1 MHDIIEHYGKVIVA
15 LAGVLAAVLL
25 TVAVVKIVNTKTT
38 TAVDN
43 ISYEQ
48 QIQDAISGEGSKEQG
63 LEKEQGLKGY
73 IRQNRAELFREIE
86 DLIQNEDV
94 TDIEWDGYYL
104 WVTDLKKGCY
114 CHNIRL
120 NEEYVDNL
128 AIRLANIMK
137 VPFNR
142 AYPILEANTEDLRIL

>member
-48 QIQDAISGEGSKEQG
+48 QIQDAISGEGS
-63 LEKEQGLKGY
+63 
-73 IRQNRAELFREIE
+73 IE
-86 DLIQNEDV
+86 
-94 TDIEWDGYYL
+94 
-104 WVTDLKKGCY
+104 
-114 CHNIRL
+114 
-120 NEEYVDNL
+120 
-128 AIRLANIMK
+128 
-137 VPFNR
+137 
-142 AYPILEANTEDLRIL
+142 

>member
-48 QIQDAISGEGSKEQG
+48 QINDAISGEGS
-63 LEKEQGLKGY
+63 
-73 IRQNRAELFREIE
+73 
-86 DLIQNEDV
+86 
-94 TDIEWDGYYL
+94 
-104 WVTDLKKGCY
+104 
-114 CHNIRL
+114 
-120 NEEYVDNL
+120 EE
-128 AIRLANIMK
+128 
-137 VPFNR
+137 
-142 AYPILEANTEDLRIL
+142 

>member
-48 QIQDAISGEGSKEQG
+48 QTQDATSGEGGKE
-63 LEKEQGLKGY
+63 
-73 IRQNRAELFREIE
+73 
-86 DLIQNEDV
+86 
-94 TDIEWDGYYL
+94 
-104 WVTDLKKGCY
+104 
-114 CHNIRL
+114 
-120 NEEYVDNL
+120 
-128 AIRLANIMK
+128 
-137 VPFNR
+137 
-142 AYPILEANTEDLRIL
+142 